1 VINEGMRVSN
11 ESLQLNKHWTLGEP
25 LGDGGYG
32 KVVAATGEDG
42 TRAAVK
48 LVPKKPG
55 ASRELLFVDLALPG
69 QAVRN
74 VVPVLDSGET
84 EDAYA
89 IVMPLAEESLR
100 DRLESIG
107 GPLSLEQA
115 LAVLTDVA
123 TALADL
129 DGRVVHRDL
138 KPENV
143 LLVDGTWC
151 LADFGIS
158 RYSEAATATETYKW
172 SGTLEYLAPERWRS
186 ERATAATDVYALGVM
201 AYELLAGEL
210 PFPGPDTADFRDQ
223 HLHTDPPPLPTASP
237 RLAALVEECLY
248 KSPQAR
254 PVPANLLVRL
264 QKAADTTL
272 APGAAALA
280 DAYQQ
285 LTEQRRTE
293 EAAASRARTEQERRE
308 ALADAANRSLERTSA
323 TLLETVTD
331 LAPSVAVGRR
341 PEGWSVELN
350 GVRIGLSTPV
360 AFDGVS
366 WGRYK
371 PMIEV
376 VAAATVTVVI
386 PRNQSGYEGRSHS
399 LYYCDAQR
407 EGQYA
412 WFETAFMDTPP
423 RVRLR
428 GDRSRMRSHQAK
440 TRARRCPM

>member
-1 VINEGMRVSN
+1 MINEGMRVSN

-143 LLVDGTWC
+143 LLVDGSRC

-254 PVPANLLVRL
+254 PVPANLLARL
-264 QKAADTTL
+264 QKAADHAGAGRGSAGRRIPAADGAASDGGGGGLPGTHRAR
-272 APGAAALA
+272 APG
-280 DAYQQ
+280 
-285 LTEQRRTE
+285 
-293 EAAASRARTEQERRE
+293 S
-308 ALADAANRSLERTSA
+308 
-323 TLLETVTD
+323 
-331 LAPSVAVGRR
+331 
-341 PEGWSVELN
+341 
-350 GVRIGLSTPV
+350 
-360 AFDGVS
+360 
-366 WGRYK
+366 
-371 PMIEV
+371 
-376 VAAATVTVVI
+376 
-386 PRNQSGYEGRSHS
+386 
-399 LYYCDAQR
+399 
-407 EGQYA
+407 
-412 WFETAFMDTPP
+412 
-423 RVRLR
+423 
-428 GDRSRMRSHQAK
+428 
-440 TRARRCPM
+440 ARRCGQPVARTHLGDAAGDRHRPRSLGRRRAPSGGMECGAQRRQDRAVDPGGLRRRELGPVQADDRRRGRRHRDRRHPQEPVRL